1 MASAGEQVQEY
12 IMPVNLD
19 DFTFKQYAT
28 TEQAELKKV
37 RIDVP
42 GFAIDAAHS
51 ESGNPTR
58 AVRAIPSGSR
68 WPTVEWQSTSTAAP
82 KSVPPCCGALHT
94 RGELETHGLARAE
107 RLCVSDRERQT
118 DWAGG
123 YRLIS

>member
-1 MASAGEQVQEY
+1 
-12 IMPVNLD
+12 MPVNLD

-28 TEQAELKKV
+28 TEQAELKV

-58 AVRAIPSGSR
+58 AVRAIPSGST
-68 WPTVEWQSTSTAAP
+68 WPTVEWQSTATAAP

-94 RGELETHGLARAE
+94 RGELEPHGLGRS
-107 RLCVSDRERQT
+107 VSDREIQT

>member
-1 MASAGEQVQEY
+1 
-12 IMPVNLD
+12 MPVNLD

-28 TEQAELKKV
+28 TEQAELKV

-58 AVRAIPSGSR
+58 AVRAIPSGST
-68 WPTVEWQSTSTAAP
+68 WPTVEWQSTATAAP

-94 RGELETHGLARAE
+94 RGELEPHGLARAE
-107 RLCVSDRERQT
+107 RLRQRKTDRL
-118 DWAGG
+118 GG
-123 YRLIS
+123 GL

>member
-1 MASAGEQVQEY
+1 
-12 IMPVNLD
+12 MPVNLD

-58 AVRAIPSGSR
+58 AVRAIPSGST
-68 WPTVEWQSTSTAAP
+68 WPTVEWQSTAMAAP
-82 KSVPPCCGALHT
+82 KSAPLLRGSAHKGRAGA
-94 RGELETHGLARAE
+94 ARACE
-107 RLCVSDRERQT
+107 GGVSPTEKDRQT
-118 DWAGG
+118 GRGAIG
-123 YRLIS
+123 

>member
-58 AVRAIPSGSR
+58 AVRAIPSGST
-68 WPTVEWQSTSTAAP
+68 WPTVEWQSTATAAP

-94 RGELETHGLARAE
+94 RGELDPHGLARAE
-107 RLCVSDRERQT
+107 RLRQRNTDRL
-118 DWAGG
+118 GG
-123 YRLIS
+123 GL